1 MFRYVPF
8 EESLFS
14 PSIGVYHSF
23 GIAILQFVKH
33 GWKQIDSIS
42 DVSTDY
48 NFVEMCIRDRCR
60 GQRAAGTGCVGGG
73 TERSHVGR

>member
-14 PSIGVYHSF
+14 PSIGGYHSF

-48 NFVEMCIRDRCR
+48 NFVAKLAQRCTR
-60 GQRAAGTGCVGGG
+60 GQLHPVHLIDVIQD
-73 TERSHVGR
+73 SI

>member
-14 PSIGVYHSF
+14 LSIGIYRSF
-23 GIAILQFVKH
+23 GIAILQFVNH

-48 NFVEMCIRDRCR
+48 DFVATLAQRCTR
-60 GQRAAGTGCVGGG
+60 GQLYPVHLIDVIQD
-73 TERSHVGR
+73 SI